1 MAEENDR
8 LPGSRDRLDLE
19 QLTAALSSTDPT
31 TRREAID
38 DFGALARTDPDAA
51 TDYVDAVA
59 GRLTDESL
67 VVARGAAEA
76 LVPIAKDRP
85 DALVDHL
92 DVIVESLSADAID
105 LSLVGA
111 KLLSPLA
118 IEYPDEFE
126 ESADRLL
133 EILVAEEVPTP
144 ETAVP
149 ATVDRDE
156 ARQIVQ
162 NVQQEAVE
170 RRQYVRR
177 TAANVV
183 VAVAESDPAS
193 VTDISALETLLDD
206 TDPGVVGPALD
217 TLGVLAESDPTT
229 VHPALDSIL
238 DCLDHEN
245 GTVRA
250 RAVRTLGYLGEEA
263 AVPAL
268 RDVAAEDDEKISE
281 LAAETVAFLSDK

>member
-1 MAEENDR
+1 MAEENDQR
-8 LPGSRDRLDLE
+8 PGSRERLDPE
-19 QLTAALSSTDPT
+19 QLTAALSSADPT

-51 TDYVDAVA
+51 TDHVGAVA
-59 GRLTDESL
+59 GRLADESL

-76 LVPIAKDRP
+76 LVPIAKERP

-111 KLLSPLA
+111 KLLAPLA
-118 IEYPDEFE
+118 VEHPDTLG

-133 EILVAEEVPTP
+133 EILAADDVSTP

-149 ATVDRDE
+149 ETIDRSE
-156 ARQIVQ
+156 ARQLVQ
-162 NVQQEAVE
+162 NVQQETLE

-177 TAANVV
+177 TAANAL

-217 TLGVLAESDPTT
+217 TLGVIAESDSTI
-229 VHPALDSIL
+229 VRPALDSIL

-245 GTVRA
+245 RTVRA

-268 RDVAAEDDEKISE
+268 RDVAAEDDEKVSE
-281 LAAETVAFLSDK
+281 LAAETVAFLSDQ